1 MAKYASID
9 EHIGCLEG
17 WQREAGRELDRLVM
31 ETVPTAA
38 RVIKWG
44 QPVYDKQGQLCYF
57 KAGKA
62 HINFGFFRDSELA
75 DPQGIVEGA
84 GDNMRHVKIKS
95 LDSIPRDALAA
106 LILDANKLNQQE
118 KLNLP

>member
-1 MAKYASID
+1 MAKCASID
-9 EHIGCLEG
+9 EYIGSLEG

-38 RVIKWG
+38 RVMG

-57 KAGKA
+57 KAGKG
-62 HINFGFFRDSELA
+62 HINFGFFRGSELA
-75 DPQGIVEGA
+75 DPQGIVEGT